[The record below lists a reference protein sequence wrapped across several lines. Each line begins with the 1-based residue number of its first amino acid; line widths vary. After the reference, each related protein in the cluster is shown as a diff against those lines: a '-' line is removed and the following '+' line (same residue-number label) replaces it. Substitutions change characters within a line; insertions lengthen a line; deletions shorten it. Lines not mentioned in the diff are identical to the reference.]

1 MAYAYILAILL
12 AITALA
18 IFYLIIRMKDL
29 RKNMNTLCERFPMTD
44 DMRKQASDAIASLN
58 ERMIV
63 LNQKAQQINE
73 VMNEVR
79 GLKNL
84 FIMPKGAG
92 GAGERI
98 LEKTLHDVLPND
110 MYQPQYRLSTGIVDF
125 IIKFKENIVPL
136 DSKLS
141 SENFNKMLAAG
152 DDSLKRTFWKAFTN
166 DVKKRIDETSKY
178 ILPNEKTTDFAL
190 MYIPSESVYY
200 ESFIK
205 DKQYGDDNALI
216 DYAIKKRVYPVSP
229 QTIYPYLMTIV
240 QGMKALKIEE
250 NAKEILGKV
259 SGLRNDFERFKTIYN
274 IIINHIKDAYNKHD
288 SDAQTSMAKIDQH
301 ISSLEQKSK

>member
-1 MAYAYILAILL
+1 M
-12 AITALA
+12 ALA

-29 RKNMNTLCERFPMTD
+29 RNNMGMLCERFPVSE
-44 DMRKQASDAIASLN
+44 DMRKQASDTITSLN
-58 ERMIV
+58 ERMAV
-63 LNQKAQQINE
+63 LNQKAQQIND

-92 GAGERI
+92 GAGER
-98 LEKTLHDVLPND
+98 LLDKTLQDVLSND
-110 MYQPQYRLSTGIVDF
+110 MYQAQYRLSAGTVDF

-152 DDSLKRTFWKAFTN
+152 DDNLKRTFWKAFTN

-205 DKQYGDDNALI
+205 DKQFGDDNPLI

-229 QTIYPYLMTIV
+229 QTIYPYLVTIV

-288 SDAQTSMAKIDQH
+288 NDAQTSMAKLDQH
-301 ISSLEQKSK
+301 ISSLEQRSK

>member
-1 MAYAYILAILL
+1 MYTYI
-12 AITALA
+12 ITALLVMMSLA
-18 IFYLIIRMKDL
+18 VFYLIIRTKDL
-29 RKNMNTLCERFPMTD
+29 GSNMDTLCQRLGLTD
-44 DMRKQASDAIASLN
+44 DMRRQASDTIASLN
-58 ERMIV
+58 ERMVI
-63 LNQKAQQINE
+63 LNQKAQQIND

-98 LEKTLHDVLPND
+98 LEKTLHDVLSSD
-110 MYQPQYRLSTGIVDF
+110 MYQAQYKLTSGTVDF
-125 IIKFKENIVPL
+125 VIKFKDNIVPL

-141 SENFNKMLAAG
+141 SENFNKMLAAP
-152 DDSLKRTFWKAFTN
+152 DENSKRLSWRAFTN

-200 ESFIK
+200 EAFIM
-205 DKQYGDDNALI
+205 DRHFGDDNILI

-229 QTIYPYLMTIV
+229 QTIYPYLVTIV

-250 NAKEILGKV
+250 NAKDILGKV
-259 SGLRNDFERFKTIYN
+259 SGLRNDFERFRTIYN

-288 SDAQTSMAKIDQH
+288 SDAQSSMARLDQH
-301 ISSLEQKSK
+301 ISSLEQKSG